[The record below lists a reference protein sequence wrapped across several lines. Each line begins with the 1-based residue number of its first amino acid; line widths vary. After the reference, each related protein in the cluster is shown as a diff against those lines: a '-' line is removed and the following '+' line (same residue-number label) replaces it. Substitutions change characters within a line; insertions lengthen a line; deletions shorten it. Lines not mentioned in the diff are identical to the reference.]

1 MKSYADLTLTEL
13 EGGARVLRVAEK
25 IFEDR
30 FSDSEGENIITS
42 LLRNN
47 FEYDGKNYED
57 YLNRKGDIK
66 YCQCGL
72 IIYYKENFE
81 GIRAEN
87 NGEFE
92 KDGIKFALIEQAYAD
107 MDFKTWES
115 VFKAKAI
122 DEKGNLYKIIW
133 KIKEIYKKYEEI
145 YKLCKSYIEDKTE
158 EKLQEILQKSK
169 LLGIESEYPS
179 EIINEIE
186 SIVEDFSECCDWEH
200 PYRIEL
206 IEEVIY

>member
-1 MKSYADLTLTEL
+1 MKNYADLTLRDL
-13 EGGARVLRVAEK
+13 ECGARVLRVAEK

-30 FSDSEGENIITS
+30 FSDSEGEDIITS

-47 FEYDGKNYED
+47 FKYDYKDCSD
-57 YLNRKGDIK
+57 YLDSKADLK
-66 YCQCGL
+66 YCDIAL
-72 IIYYKENFE
+72 TIFHKENFE
-81 GIRAEN
+81 SIRAEN

-107 MDFKTWES
+107 MDFKTGES
-115 VFKAKAI
+115 VFKARAI

-133 KIKEIYKKYEEI
+133 EMKEIYQKYEEI
-145 YKLCKSYIEDKTE
+145 YKLCISYGDDKTE

-179 EIINEIE
+179 EIKNEIE
-186 SIVEDFSECCDWEH
+186 PTVEDFSECCDWEH
-200 PYRIEL
+200 PYSIEL